1 MIKIPSADGEINQYS
16 LTNSTA
22 SDPRIIY
29 VNGMQTDGRTHA
41 KTAALISL
49 IAERPVSGV
58 FNSTQGFVKDG
69 LQSGLDYIQNALGRG
84 SRNSLTPNRNVP
96 PHEIPQLAED
106 IIQRS
111 TVWNKATPTLFRT
124 LMRNINSRQFI
135 VAHSQGNLITS
146 NALFVLQNA
155 LGSQA
160 LSKIR
165 VYSLASPS
173 PGWPLGLRHTNGGGG
188 RQENAFMNDFVALLR
203 PHNALKKTKDALKSS
218 PLLSH
223 KISGALMPN
232 IQNAGDFRT
241 HKDGGVVGLHAHDI
255 QRNMALNF
263 VISIRRDLGLSV
275 DVDPQALVKKSDSR
289 VEEILKP

>member
-1 MIKIPSADGEINQYS
+1 M
-16 LTNSTA
+16 
-22 SDPRIIY
+22 
-29 VNGMQTDGRTHA
+29 
-41 KTAALISL
+41 
-49 IAERPVSGV
+49 
-58 FNSTQGFVKDG
+58 
-69 LQSGLDYIQNALGRG
+69 
-84 SRNSLTPNRNVP
+84 
-96 PHEIPQLAED
+96 
-106 IIQRS
+106 
-111 TVWNKATPTLFRT
+111 
-124 LMRNINSRQFI
+124 
-135 VAHSQGNLITS
+135 
-146 NALFVLQNA
+146 
-155 LGSQA
+155 
-160 LSKIR
+160 
-165 VYSLASPS
+165 
-173 PGWPLGLRHTNGGGG
+173 
-188 RQENAFMNDFVALLR
+188 ALLR